1 MKNIFNIFKDFERLF
16 FNDNFLSFFNYHIDI
31 DLEDLIHDLLL
42 NNMESFFLY
51 DLRIYPNYKINNS
64 I

>member
-16 FNDNFLSFFNYHIDI
+16 FNDNNLGFFNYHIDI